1 MNSFLDRVSDRINR
15 GVEVSL
21 FGLGLAMA
29 LTVAI
34 QVFFRYVLN
43 QSLFWSEELA
53 RFMLVWLT
61 FLGTSVAYKRQAHPG
76 VDILTRRLAAPARKS
91 AAVVTHLL
99 SLGFF
104 LIMIV
109 YGIQF
114 AYFVRLQ
121 ISPALYLPKWII
133 LCIIPFSGAILF
145 VHGMA
150 FLDAELSRT
159 TRDR

>member
-1 MNSFLDRVSDRINR
+1 MTSFLDRTSDRINR
-15 GVEVSL
+15 GVEFAL

-29 LTVAI
+29 LTVAT
-34 QVFFRYVLN
+34 QVFYRYVLN

-76 VDILTRRLAAPARKS
+76 VDILTRRLTPSRRKA

-109 YGIQF
+109 YGIHF
-114 AYFVRLQ
+114 AHFVRLQ
-121 ISPALYLPKWII
+121 ISPALTLPKWII
-133 LCIIPFSGAILF
+133 LSIIPFSGVILF
-145 VHGMA
+145 IHGLT
-150 FLDAELSRT
+150 FLAAEFTGAS
-159 TRDR
+159 RDR